1 MSKKLFL
8 KKSYADAL
16 RGTLDESKKG
26 KGLFIN

>member
-26 KGLFIN
+26 KSLFIN